1 VRHDPAPSPC
11 GIFSGNYDGV
21 LYGQSPHEA
30 RVYCEFGMA
39 LVSCRSCG
47 NTVAAASTVCPVCGK
62 SFRIAAIRRL
72 LMWAVLALLVFLVL
86 FKHRLFH

>member
-1 VRHDPAPSPC
+1 
-11 GIFSGNYDGV
+11 
-21 LYGQSPHEA
+21 
-30 RVYCEFGMA
+30 MA